1 MSQAAGDF
9 MHIILTR
16 RSIRKYKDVDIP
28 DGVLL
33 KVLEAGRWA
42 PSGEDAQPWRF
53 IIVKDK
59 AKREL
64 LGKWGAAGSG
74 RRFKSEY
81 MTRAIFQRI
90 PIPDEEKRKRVYKKL
105 ITGEVSAFMKDAP
118 VLIVVVG
125 RRDVWDAPYD
135 VSAAIENMLLA
146 AHALGLGACWLVAPV
161 IDVRDEKKV
170 KELLK
175 IPHEY
180 TVDAIIALGYPDE
193 QPKPRPRLP
202 LEEITFYEEFGRK
215 LIPSSKAAGEVQ

>member
-1 MSQAAGDF
+1 MQV
-9 MHIILTR
+9 ILTR
-16 RSIRKYKDVDIP
+16 RSVRKYRDVDVP
-28 DGVLL
+28 DDVLM
-33 KVLEAGRWA
+33 KILEAGRWA

-53 IIVKDK
+53 IVVKDK

-64 LGKWGAAGSG
+64 LGRWGAAGSG

-81 MTRAIFQRI
+81 MTRALFQRI
-90 PIPDEEKRKRVYKKL
+90 QISDEEKRKRVYRKL

-125 RRDVWDAPYD
+125 RRNVWDAPYD

-161 IDVRDEKKV
+161 IDVRDELKV

-175 IPHEY
+175 IPEEY
-180 TVDAIIALGYPDE
+180 TLDAIIALGYPDE

-215 LIPSSKAAGEVQ
+215 FPFGGKVGGGS

>member
-1 MSQAAGDF
+1 MSQGVADF
-9 MHIILTR
+9 MQVILTR
-16 RSIRKYKDVDIP
+16 RSVRKYKNVDVP
-28 DGVLL
+28 DEVLV

-81 MTRAIFQRI
+81 MTRALFQRLQ
-90 PIPDEEKRKRVYKKL
+90 IPDEEKRKRVYRKL

-125 RRDVWDAPYD
+125 RRNVWDAPYD

-161 IDVRDEKKV
+161 IDVRDELKV

-175 IPHEY
+175 IPEEY
-180 TVDAIIALGYPDE
+180 TLDAIIALGYPDE

-215 LIPSSKAAGEVQ
+215 FSSSGGVGGGS

>member
-1 MSQAAGDF
+1 MQV
-9 MHIILTR
+9 ILTR
-16 RSIRKYKDVDIP
+16 RSVRKYKDVDVP
-28 DGVLL
+28 DDVLM
-33 KVLEAGRWA
+33 KILEAGRWA

-53 IIVKDK
+53 IVVKDK

-64 LGKWGAAGSG
+64 LGRWGATGSG

-81 MTRAIFQRI
+81 MTRALFQRI
-90 PIPDEEKRKRVYKKL
+90 QISDEEKRKRVYRKL

-125 RRDVWDAPYD
+125 RRNVWDAPYD

-161 IDVRDEKKV
+161 IDVRDELKV

-175 IPHEY
+175 IPEEY
-180 TVDAIIALGYPDE
+180 TLDAIIALGYPDE

-215 LIPSSKAAGEVQ
+215 FPFGGKVGGGS

>member
-1 MSQAAGDF
+1 MQ
-9 MHIILTR
+9 IILTR
-16 RSIRKYKDVDIP
+16 RSIRKYKNIDVP
-28 DGVLL
+28 DEVLI

-64 LGKWGAAGSG
+64 LGMWGAAGSG

-118 VLIVVVG
+118 VLIVVAG

-175 IPHEY
+175 VPEEY
-180 TVDAIIALGYPDE
+180 TIDAIIALGYPDE

-202 LEEITFYEEFGRK
+202 LDEITFYEEFGRK
-215 LIPSSKAAGEVQ
+215 FITATKSEGGAR